1 LEATS
6 QKFNSERVTVKQF
19 FEFIWGEENYNKVRS
34 LSSKKKK
41 ARTINAPQIEE
52 IEEEIEVHAE
62 NRGHQDTKYVMGK
75 LISAGI
81 NSINF
86 EEKAI
91 IMSERYGNFQYF
103 CMNASDDEI
112 ASVLMLEQ

>member
-1 LEATS
+1 
-6 QKFNSERVTVKQF
+6 
-19 FEFIWGEENYNKVRS
+19 
-34 LSSKKKK
+34 
-41 ARTINAPQIEE
+41 
-52 IEEEIEVHAE
+52 
-62 NRGHQDTKYVMGK
+62 MGK

-86 EEKAI
+86 EEKAT

-112 ASVLMLEQ
+112 ASVLMIE